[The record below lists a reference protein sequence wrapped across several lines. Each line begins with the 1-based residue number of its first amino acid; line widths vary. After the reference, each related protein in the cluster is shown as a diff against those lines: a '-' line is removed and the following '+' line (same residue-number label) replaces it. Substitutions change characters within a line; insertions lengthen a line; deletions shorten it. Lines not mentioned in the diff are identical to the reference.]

1 MLEILMLLSIFTGG
15 ATAGIGAGTDR
26 VVSEP
31 VAATPEAP
39 APASTA
45 PAAPAIVAL
54 VPAPEPAPAAPNGF
68 IPEDQTPS
76 GKFTTATEIKPIL
89 TATKG
94 SWIALREWDGRDLI
108 YFTHLESWR
117 CGLHA
122 VWFGVNGAP
131 PTTRYELAP
140 CNLDA
145 PAPNALPSDGGHLP
159 YLRMPLQSVQQVDIR
174 ILYDDG
180 TEDTGSFLRKNVLLP

>member
-31 VAATPEAP
+31 VAATQEAP

-54 VPAPEPAPAAPNGF
+54 VPAPEPAPAAPTGF
-68 IPEDQTPS
+68 TPEDQTPS

-140 CNLDA
+140 CNPDA